1 MTKKINATTFRLGY
15 NIFWYYKISNSF
27 FPLKFRNI
35 FNICKKKLKINNY
48 ICLNFLFRFN
58 YICILIYISYKKN
71 VSFFNTIN
79 FIKNKKIKYQ
89 SYLNNYLRSNKF
101 ILCYFK
107 TYKYMNFFVKNVK
120 QKCNFY
126 IKKKINYYFKFINN
140 YNYLQKI
147 KNQIYILY
155 NLLSHNHSSSSNY
168 FFYFNQFFNYFQNV
182 SKLKYKTIVNKN
194 YHQILIL
201 KKEETSLELLINIW
215 FKYKWNIYLNNI
227 FNNLNFNKFLNRFD
241 NQTTTKQNKK
251 QQIKIKKYNLLIYS
265 YFLFKNTKLICKHL
279 AGSLLKTNRHIK
291 NIQFLLNR
299 IYYLYY
305 QKILNFMG
313 FKFYLSGK
321 LNGKMKRQKYSYK
334 IGKMLLQVI
343 NFKIMYSF
351 FNLYTKFGVFSIKI
365 WLC

>member
-1 MTKKINATTFRLGY
+1 MTKKINAITFRLGY
-15 NIFWYYKISNSF
+15 NIFWYYKISNFF

-35 FNICKKKLKINNY
+35 FNICKKKLKTNNY

-58 YICILIYISYKKN
+58 YICILIYISYKKIE
-71 VSFFNTIN
+71 SFFNNII
-79 FIKNKKIKYQ
+79 FIKNKNIKYQ
-89 SYLNNYLRSNKF
+89 LYLNNYLKSNKF
-101 ILCYFK
+101 VLCYFK
-107 TYKYMNFFVKNVK
+107 TYKYINFFLKNVK
-120 QKCNFY
+120 QKLNFY
-126 IKKKINYYFKFINN
+126 IKKKTNYYLKFLNR
-140 YNYLQKI
+140 YYYLQKL
-147 KNQIYILY
+147 KNQIYLLYSILSY
-155 NLLSHNHSSSSNY
+155 VHLSTFNY
-168 FFYFNQFFNYFQNV
+168 FFYLNQFFNYFKKTL
-182 SKLKYKTIVNKN
+182 KLKKKKKIIKHY
-194 YHQILIL
+194 YQILIL
-201 KKEETSLELLINIW
+201 KKKETSLELLINTW

-241 NQTTTKQNKK
+241 NQTTTKQNKR

-279 AGSLLKTNRHIK
+279 GASLLKTNRHVK

-299 IYYLYY
+299 LYYLYY

-343 NFKIMYSF
+343 NLKILYTF
-351 FNLYTKFGVFSIKI
+351 FNLYTKFGVFSIKV